1 MKIVVLG
8 AGAMGSLFG
17 GYLSSHNDVW
27 LVDVS
32 KTTVDAINANGVKV
46 KEKDGSENVFHPKAC
61 IDSSKAGIGK
71 ADLVITFVKS
81 MFTVAALG
89 NNSCV
94 IGPDTFIM
102 TLQNGAGH
110 ESKLLKFADKNHVI
124 IGSTQH
130 NSSVLGPGHVFH
142 GGVGHTDIGLLDGVD
157 SKESTAML
165 VAIARTFTDYRLE
178 CGISDNVQWQIWHKL
193 FTNTAASSLT
203 AIYQVPLGFIA
214 SNAEANRR
222 MRVLVG
228 EAVAVANAL
237 GLDFDRE
244 KVAAEVQAVCENAK
258 DGFTSIYADIR
269 AGRKTEVDT
278 ISGSVVEAAH
288 QLGIAV
294 PCHEWVVETIHDME
308 KKNMKGGSV
317 NV

>member
-1 MKIVVLG
+1 LKIVVLG

-17 GYLSSHNDVW
+17 GYLSRHNDVW

-32 KTTVDAINANGVKV
+32 ETTVDAINSNGVRV
-46 KEKDGSENVFHPKAC
+46 KEKDGGENVFHPKAC
-61 IDSSKAGIGK
+61 IDSSKAGIDK
-71 ADLVITFVKS
+71 ADLVVTFVKS
-81 MFTVAALG
+81 MFTVGALES
-89 NNSCV
+89 NRCV

-110 ESKLLKFADKNHVI
+110 ESKLLKFADKEHVI

-130 NSSVLGPGHVFH
+130 NSSVLGPGYVFH
-142 GGVGHTDIGLLDGVD
+142 GGVGHTDIGLLDGVA
-157 SKESTAML
+157 SKESTDML
-165 VAIARTFTDYRLE
+165 RAVSKTFSECGLE

-214 SNAEANRR
+214 SDAEANRR

-237 GLDFDRE
+237 GLDFDRG
-244 KVAAEVQAVCENAK
+244 KVASEVQAVCENAK

-288 QLGIAV
+288 QLGIPV
-294 PCHEWVVETIHDME
+294 PCHEWVVETIHEME
-308 KKNMKGGSV
+308 KKAREGGSV